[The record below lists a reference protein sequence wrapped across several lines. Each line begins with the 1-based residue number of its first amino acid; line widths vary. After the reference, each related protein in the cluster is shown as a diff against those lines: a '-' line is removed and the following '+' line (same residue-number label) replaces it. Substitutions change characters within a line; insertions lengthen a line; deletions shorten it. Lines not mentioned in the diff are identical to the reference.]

1 MITSTKSTP
10 NSSGM
15 LAFIKE
21 LCTHPSRVGA
31 AFPSSKKVAK
41 IVAEQIPTS
50 LSGKIIEL
58 GGGTGVI
65 TTALL
70 EKGIP
75 ENKLIVVERSLHLYK
90 HLKNQ
95 FSNLSVINGDAAE
108 LQKLISNTND
118 KISAVVSS
126 LPLRLLTI
134 DVVSRIYQQVYS
146 VLENDGLYIQYT
158 YHLNTQRDS
167 KPKGF
172 TFLYRKIIWSNLPP
186 VRVDVF
192 TKK

>member
-1 MITSTKSTP
+1 MITSTKSSP
-10 NSSGM
+10 NSAGM

-31 AFPSSKKVAK
+31 ALPSSKKVAK
-41 IVAEQIPTS
+41 IVAEQIPSS
-50 LSGKIIEL
+50 LAGKIIEL

-65 TTALL
+65 TMALL

-75 ENKLIVVERSLHLYK
+75 EKKLIVVERSLHMFK
-90 HLKNQ
+90 HLKNH
-95 FSNLSVINGDAAE
+95 FSNVCIINGDAAD
-108 LQKLISNTND
+108 LQKLISNPND

-126 LPLRLLTI
+126 LPLRLLAA
-134 DVVSRIYQQVYS
+134 DVVSRIYQQIYS
-146 VLENDGLYIQYT
+146 LLEKDGLYIQYT
-158 YHLNTQRDS
+158 YHLNTPRDS
-167 KPKGF
+167 KPSGF

-192 TKK
+192 TKE